1 MIFFFFFLYF
11 RLMYLFCFVDC
22 NHLFI
27 LYFSIIF
34 FLTKIYIIYIY
45 IIYNICIYNTYNI
58 RIIYNTYNIRIFLI
72 FSYRFSSN
80 LLVIMHRYVT
90 NNPGEIYPC
99 YLSEL
104 DIRFP
109 DAMGQLQCSHT
120 MATAITQI

>member
-1 MIFFFFFLYF
+1 M
-11 RLMYLFCFVDC
+11 C
-22 NHLFI
+22 
-27 LYFSIIF
+27 
-34 FLTKIYIIYIY
+34 IYIIH
-45 IIYNICIYNTYNI
+45 IIYVYII

-72 FSYRFSSN
+72 FSYRLSSN

-109 DAMGQLQCSHT
+109 DAMGQL
-120 MATAITQI
+120 